1 MPKYTRKTVLGIEN
15 FMKHLK
21 QVRKQGFGFS
31 DEDVARGVRAIAA
44 PILDS
49 SGNVVAT
56 IGISL
61 PSFQLP
67 KSRMK
72 SAAKAVKDAA
82 SDISRQFGW
91 KGDTDFKSMRKGAE
105 Q

>member
-1 MPKYTRKTVLGIEN
+1 MGLTGGYFE
-15 FMKHLK
+15 
-21 QVRKQGFGFS
+21 FS
-31 DEDVARGVRAIAA
+31 AA
-44 PILDS
+44 HPQKEIPII
-49 SGNVVAT
+49 AT